1 MLVSLHSLRLPVN
14 LNRIQTSSIP
24 LLRGLILGE
33 AGFFFRP
40 GRGPETVASAADNWN
55 NFNCVD

>member
-33 AGFFFRP
+33 VVLFRP